1 LNGTSFPF
9 IHILPISFIGER
21 KNSANLKNYFLFQF
35 FKIWKLHIRQMT
47 NSSMEWILGFSAI
60 VLLVIG
66 LVGQAF
72 EMRKIRLTTYKDEE
86 LASAN
91 IFMNKKNFKWYAL
104 LGIGIILWY
113 VAERM

>member
-1 LNGTSFPF
+1 
-9 IHILPISFIGER
+9 
-21 KNSANLKNYFLFQF
+21 
-35 FKIWKLHIRQMT
+35 
-47 NSSMEWILGFSAI
+47 MEWILGFAGI
-60 VLLVIG
+60 VFLIVG

-104 LGIGIILWY
+104 IGIGIVLWY
-113 VAERM
+113 AAERM

>member
-1 LNGTSFPF
+1 
-9 IHILPISFIGER
+9 
-21 KNSANLKNYFLFQF
+21 
-35 FKIWKLHIRQMT
+35 MT
-47 NSSMEWILGFSAI
+47 NSNMEWILGFSGI
-60 VLLVIG
+60 VFLIVG

-104 LGIGIILWY
+104 LGVGIILWY
-113 VAERM
+113 AAERM

>member
-1 LNGTSFPF
+1 
-9 IHILPISFIGER
+9 
-21 KNSANLKNYFLFQF
+21 
-35 FKIWKLHIRQMT
+35 MT
-47 NSSMEWILGFSAI
+47 NSSMEWVLGFSAI
-60 VLLVIG
+60 VLLVIS

-72 EMRKIRLTTYKDEE
+72 EMRKIRMTTYKDEE

-104 LGIGIILWY
+104 VGIGIILWY